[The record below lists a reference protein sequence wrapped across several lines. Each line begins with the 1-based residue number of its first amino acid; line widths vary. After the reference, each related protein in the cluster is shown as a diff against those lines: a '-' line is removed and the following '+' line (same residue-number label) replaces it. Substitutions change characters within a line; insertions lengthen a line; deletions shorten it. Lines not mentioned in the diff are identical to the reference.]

1 MKTLKAAIRISIVFL
16 LVLAPLQAHGV
27 YAVHDSANNFQLL
40 IQVAKL
46 KEQLDNQVLMIANQ
60 AKQISNDIKNL
71 TALPFDVINDF
82 TSELQGL
89 FSAMGE
95 VQGMMK
101 EFSDVESYF
110 LSNFPEF
117 HKTEEFFTREQY
129 LNQVDSWIDQNNEVL
144 KGAGKTGAYVLATLP
159 ETEEQMRTLL
169 EDSQA
174 AVGALQAQQ
183 AANQLSGLVGSQL
196 MKLNGLLANYIQV
209 EITEKAVQ
217 NANAAMAQQER
228 KKAYKKHEPSEVKP
242 MTFNIFEL
250 EN

>member
-1 MKTLKAAIRISIVFL
+1 MFVVCTLVFMP
-16 LVLAPLQAHGV
+16 VQAYGI
-27 YAVHDSANNFQLL
+27 YAVHDAANNFQLL

-46 KEQLDNQVLMIANQ
+46 KAQLDNQVLMIANQ

-82 TSELQGL
+82 TGELQGL
-89 FSAMGE
+89 FSTMGE

-101 EFSDVESYF
+101 EFSDVESFY
-110 LSNFPEF
+110 LNNFPEF
-117 HKTEEFFTREQY
+117 HKTEEFFTRQQF
-129 LNQVDSWIDQNNEVL
+129 LDQVDSWIDQNNEVL

-159 ETEEQMRTLL
+159 ETEAQMTTLL
-169 EDSQA
+169 QDSQA

-183 AANQLSGLVGSQL
+183 AANQLTGLVGSQL
-196 MKLNGLLANYIQV
+196 MKLNGLLANYVQV
-209 EITEKAVQ
+209 EVTEKAT
-217 NANAAMAQQER
+217 ANAKRALAQQER
-228 KKAYKKHEPSEVKP
+228 KKAYQEYEKHETKP